1 MLKNLIVIYIYIY
14 SCQIP
19 HKDTPNILSN
29 IKESKENTR
38 LGILFR
44 PGESTDFN
52 ISKNKRRI
60 LSNLYQHIAK
70 YVLEHIKTVTPN

>member
-1 MLKNLIVIYIYIY
+1 M
-14 SCQIP
+14 
-19 HKDTPNILSN
+19 LSN

-44 PGESTDFN
+44 LGESTYFN
-52 ISKNKRRI
+52 ISKSKRRI

-70 YVLEHIKTVTPN
+70 YVLEHIKAVTPILNLDSLYVLTSSETRES

>member
-1 MLKNLIVIYIYIY
+1 M
-14 SCQIP
+14 
-19 HKDTPNILSN
+19 LSN

-44 PGESTDFN
+44 LGESTDFN

-70 YVLEHIKTVTPN
+70 YVLEKQGNLDYSTEKQTHQFRHSTYWDNSQVQPA

>member
-1 MLKNLIVIYIYIY
+1 M
-14 SCQIP
+14 
-19 HKDTPNILSN
+19 LSN

-44 PGESTDFN
+44 LGESTDFN

-70 YVLEHIKTVTPN
+70 YVLEHIKTVTPILNLDSLYVLTSSETRES